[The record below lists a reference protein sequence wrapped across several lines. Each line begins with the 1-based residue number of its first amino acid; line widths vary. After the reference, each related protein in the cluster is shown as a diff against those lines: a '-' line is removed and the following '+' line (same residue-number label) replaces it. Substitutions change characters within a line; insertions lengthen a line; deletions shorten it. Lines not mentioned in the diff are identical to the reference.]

1 MQSELLAALRA
12 RETEIRGHWANL
24 LSVEPVNTPLA
35 HPNALTHLIDWTLAQ
50 ILRELATGE
59 LHRRSRECQ
68 IGAPYRSLCACG
80 RNPLLAYFQA
90 AGQALREALILI
102 QATAQS
108 LDPIERDASLEE
120 LNIVL
125 QDVARRE
132 IEAFCGVCTH
142 RQKSDVHSPCP
153 VTAAHVSA

>member
-1 MQSELLAALRA
+1 MQSELLAELRA
-12 RETEIRGHWANL
+12 RETEIRRHWADL

-35 HPNALTHLIDWTLAQ
+35 HPSALTHLIDWTLAQ

-59 LHRRSRECQ
+59 RHRRSRECH

-108 LDPIERDASLEE
+108 LDPIQRDASLDE

-142 RQKSDVHSPCP
+142 RQKCDDYFPCP
-153 VTAAHVSA
+153 VMAAHVSA